1 MKSAAGATLPLKSA
15 VIYILVMTGLI
26 ASGVFALPV
35 RTMAEAAH
43 MKNFFGRFIRRSSDI
58 GLGERPVPVFI
69 ISYNRAAYLRR
80 VLDSYRRLAVPIDIV
95 IHDNGSDDPETL
107 EELKRLE
114 DGGIAIVRRPKISH
128 PDQLDEVDLT
138 VRAYFDRA
146 GYESRYV
153 VTDCD
158 IDLSIAD
165 RSAIEVYS
173 ALLDLYPR
181 AECVGPMLRIRDI
194 PTDYALYN
202 HVMNRHIRQFWRHKP
217 RRAVLPQGPVAFIK
231 AQIDTTFALHRAG
244 QPFRRLKHGLRVY
257 EPYEALH
264 LDWYPT
270 DGDEDRNYS
279 RSSSSEISHWNND
292 EQQREYSSV
301 DLQYRKFNYVEAVDG
316 KPVTKQFQF
325 CRSD

>member
-1 MKSAAGATLPLKSA
+1 
-15 VIYILVMTGLI
+15 
-26 ASGVFALPV
+26 
-35 RTMAEAAH
+35 
-43 MKNFFGRFIRRSSDI
+43 MKNFLGRFIRRRSDV
-58 GLGERPVPVFI
+58 GLGGSPVPIFI

-80 VLDSYRRLAVPIDIV
+80 ILEGYRRLAVPIDII

-114 DGGIAIVRRPKISH
+114 DAGIAVVRRPKISH
-128 PDQLDEVDLT
+128 PDQLDEVNLS
-138 VRAYFDRA
+138 VRAYFERV
-146 GYESRYV
+146 GHESRYV

-165 RSAIEVYS
+165 RGAIEVYS
-173 ALLDLYPR
+173 ALLDLFPR

-202 HVMNRHIRQFWRHKP
+202 HVMNRHIEQFWRLKP
-217 RRAVLPQGPVAFIK
+217 RWAAVPQGTVAFIK

-244 QPFRRLKHGLRVY
+244 QPFRRLKQGLRVY

-270 DGDEDRNYS
+270 DEDRNYS

-292 EQQREYSSV
+292 QQQREYSSV
-301 DLQYRKFNYVEAVDG
+301 NLRYNKFNYVESADG
-316 KPVTKQFQF
+316 KLVTKPFQI
-325 CRSD
+325 R

>member
-1 MKSAAGATLPLKSA
+1 
-15 VIYILVMTGLI
+15 
-26 ASGVFALPV
+26 
-35 RTMAEAAH
+35 
-43 MKNFFGRFIRRSSDI
+43 MKNFLGRWLRRGSDS
-58 GLGERPVPVFI
+58 GLGDRPLPVFI

-80 VLDSYRRLAVPIDIV
+80 ILDGYRRLTVPLDII
-95 IHDNGSDDPETL
+95 IHDNGSDDPETV
-107 EELKRLE
+107 EELQQLE
-114 DGGIAIVRRPKISH
+114 DAGIAIVRRPKISH
-128 PDQLDEVDLT
+128 PDQLNEVDLS

-153 VTDCD
+153 VTDAD

-165 RSAIEVYS
+165 PGAVAIYS
-173 ALLDLYPR
+173 ALLDLFPR

-202 HVMNRHIRQFWRHKP
+202 HVMNRHIEQFWRRKP
-217 RRAVLPQGPVAFIK
+217 KWTTVPQGTVAFIK

-244 QPFRRLKHGLRVY
+244 EPFRRLKQGLRVY

-264 LDWYPT
+264 LDWYPG

-292 EQQREYSSV
+292 RQQREFSSAA
-301 DLQYRKFNYVEAVDG
+301 LRYTKFNYVETVDG
-316 KPVTKQFQF
+316 TLITKPFQI
-325 CRSD
+325 R

>member
-1 MKSAAGATLPLKSA
+1 
-15 VIYILVMTGLI
+15 
-26 ASGVFALPV
+26 
-35 RTMAEAAH
+35 
-43 MKNFFGRFIRRSSDI
+43 MKNFLGRLLRRGSDV
-58 GLGERPVPVFI
+58 GLGDRPIPVFI

-80 VLDSYRRLAVPIDIV
+80 ILDGYRRLAVPLDVI
-95 IHDNGSDDPETL
+95 IHDNGSDEPQTVD
-107 EELKRLE
+107 ELKRLE
-114 DGGIAIVRRPKISH
+114 DAGIAVVRRPKISH
-128 PDQLDEVDLT
+128 PDQLNEVNLS

-153 VTDCD
+153 VTDAD

-165 RSAIEVYS
+165 PAAIAVYS
-173 ALLDLYPR
+173 ALLDLFPR

-202 HVMNRHIRQFWRHKP
+202 HVMNRHIEQFWRRKP
-217 RRAVLPQGPVAFIK
+217 KWATVPQGTVAFIK

-244 QPFRRLKHGLRVY
+244 EPFRRLKQGLRVY

-270 DGDEDRNYS
+270 TSDEDRNYS

-292 EQQREYSSV
+292 RQQREFSSAT
-301 DLQYRKFNYVEAVDG
+301 LRYTKFNYVEKVDG
-316 KPVTKQFQF
+316 KLVTKPFQIG
-325 CRSD
+325 